1 MIHWSRSIDFRSRLL
16 FTYFMKAWRTIVT
29 LMTVLNEDECKKTC
43 ENPQK
48 KKL

>member
-29 LMTVLNEDECKKTC
+29 LMTVLNFNNNITNARK
-43 ENPQK
+43 PQK
-48 KKL
+48 KL